1 MRAPVRRRARR
12 GTLAGAVA
20 RDDAA
25 LLTARKKKLPPHV
38 RDAIARLF
46 SGGAEAVVSERHLEV
61 LRTALLLFAERGY
74 AGASLRELA
83 RRLDVAQPS
92 LYHYFATKE
101 QLVEQ
106 IIVHLGADLL
116 SSVPNVPPPTGE
128 LEDLP
133 RYAIDAV
140 MAVWEGPTYAAFVQF
155 LFVVAVEQPQLREA
169 MHGLYSRGAANV
181 ADLLLAPFIATAQIE
196 EAEGRTLIRMAV
208 NSVALLQIE
217 ERLLYGRT
225 RASPELRTHARLTAE
240 WLRDA
245 IRHRA
250 RR

>member
-1 MRAPVRRRARR
+1 M
-12 GTLAGAVA
+12 
-20 RDDAA
+20 
-25 LLTARKKKLPPHV
+25 
-38 RDAIARLF
+38 
-46 SGGAEAVVSERHLEV
+46 

-83 RRLDVAQPS
+83 RRLEVAQPS

-116 SSVPNVPPPTGE
+116 SAVPDVPPPTGE

-140 MAVWEGPTYAAFVQF
+140 MGIWDGPNYAAFVQF
-155 LFVVAVEQPQLREA
+155 LFVVAVEQPQLRDA
-169 MHGLYSRGAANV
+169 MRALYEKGAAT
-181 ADLLLAPFIATAQIE
+181 ASDLLLAPFVANGQID
-196 EAEGRTLIRMAV
+196 EADGRALIRTAV
-208 NSVALLQIE
+208 NSVALVQIE

-225 RASPELRTHARLTAE
+225 RPSPELRAHAAMTAD

-250 RR
+250 KR